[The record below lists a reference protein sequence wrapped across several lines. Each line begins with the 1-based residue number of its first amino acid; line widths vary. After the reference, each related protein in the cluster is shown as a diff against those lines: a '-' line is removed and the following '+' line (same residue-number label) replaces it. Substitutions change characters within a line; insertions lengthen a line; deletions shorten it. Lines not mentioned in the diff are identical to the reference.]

1 LESTPERAIH
11 ERAQVG
17 GQLRLI
23 DHDLAAFSSVHDRDL
38 ILKAVW
44 VRRGG
49 RRLPERK
56 LTQRPGRPARGGFGK
71 LPGVEAA
78 THRQAY
84 QSSSANHFHL
94 HGYLRAQWRPKLP
107 IDTEP
112 GKSILAGELAIPR
125 MLPAYSVQEVLMLVS
140 QSSLQCILPPYL
152 LDRLARSEDQGTR
165 SAALDTLS
173 MDHLFRLARAESAAR
188 TGGFRARPTTF
199 ARIGGAPNRVIYD
212 QGHSMDQTPGA
223 AVRAEGQPAVG
234 DTAVNQAYDGLG
246 ATYAYYWSTF
256 QRDSIDGQGL
266 PLLGLVHYGTSYDN
280 AFWDNAGHMFFG
292 DGDGQILTQT
302 TAGLD
307 VIGHE
312 LTHGVTQHEANL
324 VYSGQSG
331 ALNESVSDVF
341 GIQVKQYAL
350 KQSVGASDWLIGAE
364 IVGPELKPALRSMKA
379 PGTANPHDTQ
389 PADMDHYVDGGD
401 VHINSGI
408 PNRAFAVAAI
418 TLGGNS
424 WDAAGPIWY
433 GTLCDTEL
441 RPDASFQQFA
451 ALTLK
456 HAQRTYGAQSAEAQ
470 AVAAGWEAV
479 KVPLRAL
486 ATVGPGAAAPT
497 A

>member
-1 LESTPERAIH
+1 
-11 ERAQVG
+11 
-17 GQLRLI
+17 
-23 DHDLAAFSSVHDRDL
+23 
-38 ILKAVW
+38 
-44 VRRGG
+44 
-49 RRLPERK
+49 
-56 LTQRPGRPARGGFGK
+56 
-71 LPGVEAA
+71 
-78 THRQAY
+78 
-84 QSSSANHFHL
+84 
-94 HGYLRAQWRPKLP
+94 
-107 IDTEP
+107 
-112 GKSILAGELAIPR
+112 
-125 MLPAYSVQEVLMLVS
+125 MLPACPLQEVVMLVPH
-140 QSSLQCILPPYL
+140 SSLQCILPPYL
-152 LDRLARSEDQGTR
+152 LDRLARSADQGTR
-165 SAALDTLS
+165 TAALDTLS

-199 ARIGGAPNRVIYD
+199 ARVGGAPNRVIYD
-212 QGHSMDQTPGA
+212 QGHSWEQRPSTV
-223 AVRAEGQPAVG
+223 VRAEGQPAVG

-246 ATYAYYWSTF
+246 ATYQYYWSTF

-266 PLLGLVHYGTSYDN
+266 PLLGLVHHGVNYDN

-302 TAGLD
+302 TAGID

-350 KQSVGASDWLIGAE
+350 KQTVAASDWLIGAD
-364 IVGPELKPALRSMKA
+364 IVGPELKPALRSMTA

-418 TLGGNS
+418 ALGGNS

-433 GTLCDTEL
+433 GTLCDPEL
-441 RPDASFQQFA
+441 RADASFQQFA

-456 HAQRTYGAQSAEAQ
+456 HAERTYGAESAEAQ

-486 ATVGPGAAAPT
+486 ATVGPGAAA
-497 A
+497 ARA